1 MIRVPRIVL
10 PLISGYGQ
18 KQIKLIL
25 LMLKNYNSNRIVHML
40 SRYMMYDAFG
50 RNINVSDVSKKLVK
64 SMQNDEDELKDKLIR
79 YIRFTYP
86 SCIEYDFRSEI
97 NTALESADKTACIE
111 FDESLLAALP
121 NTGYSLKLLLLL
133 LFLTKND
140 SCTVST
146 EEAASLLFGNQTA
159 YMPNK
164 TNNATANQFTR
175 LNNAVNDINACTDYA
190 VSITPIKEH
199 RAVSFW
205 QFNIM
210 TANNTKDDNT
220 AVDWAVNQSLQK
232 EQLDVP
238 KSYKDFIS
246 LFCANEGEARSMVKD
261 IAKETTELVRIGIL
275 DSSEVPDF
283 FARKAALYAHA
294 NPTLWYTLPKAQMV
308 LEQVIFT
315 HPGQFAQ
322 EISVIIAN
330 CRSYQAMLQ
339 YLKNRE
345 SEPKRV

>member
-1 MIRVPRIVL
+1 
-10 PLISGYGQ
+10 
-18 KQIKLIL
+18 
-25 LMLKNYNSNRIVHML
+25 
-40 SRYMMYDAFG
+40 
-50 RNINVSDVSKKLVK
+50 
-64 SMQNDEDELKDKLIR
+64 MQNDEDELKDKLIR

-220 AVDWAVNQSLQK
+220 AVDWAVNQSLRKNNSMYQNHTKTLSHCSVPTRAKPGLWSKTSQK
-232 EQLDVP
+232 KQRNW
-238 KSYKDFIS
+238 
-246 LFCANEGEARSMVKD
+246 C
-261 IAKETTELVRIGIL
+261 
-275 DSSEVPDF
+275 
-283 FARKAALYAHA
+283 
-294 NPTLWYTLPKAQMV
+294 
-308 LEQVIFT
+308 
-315 HPGQFAQ
+315 
-322 EISVIIAN
+322 
-330 CRSYQAMLQ
+330 
-339 YLKNRE
+339 E
-345 SEPKRV
+345 SAY